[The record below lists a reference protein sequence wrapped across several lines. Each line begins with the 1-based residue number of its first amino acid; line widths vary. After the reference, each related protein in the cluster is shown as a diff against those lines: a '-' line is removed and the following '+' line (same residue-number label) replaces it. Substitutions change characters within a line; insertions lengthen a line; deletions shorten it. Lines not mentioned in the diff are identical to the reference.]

1 MNELNI
7 LNIRMRSKLDN
18 FHLLFNCQLFGWFNF
33 DMSCRQIISLINGCY
48 NLSIRIWFKHNFF
61 IEMVEFIFIFNSFES
76 LQLEKG
82 SLYIKIYD
90 KQEKIVYILHVYA
103 NFLAFQL
110 FITKIIIIKVE
121 VANIKT
127 FLSK

>member
-1 MNELNI
+1 
-7 LNIRMRSKLDN
+7 
-18 FHLLFNCQLFGWFNF
+18 
-33 DMSCRQIISLINGCY
+33 
-48 NLSIRIWFKHNFF
+48 
-61 IEMVEFIFIFNSFES
+61 MVEFIFIFNSFES

-82 SLYIKIYD
+82 SLSIKIYD
-90 KQEKIVYILHVYA
+90 EQEKIVYILHVYA